1 MSKAKELNEKL
12 KKIVESPQK
21 LLDPDNFTDSE
32 KDTYIS
38 MGYEFFDN
46 SELNG
51 LEKWFKSTFPTIEKL
66 RENSSKEYGSL
77 EYKSERFF
85 LFKNLKFP
93 RTISEYN
100 KFQVLVG
107 VSSTGRVVSF
117 IIFAPEQIKNS
128 PVESIV
134 FSKTL
139 TWRDNIIPESS
150 FMPTYEMLMKFVYPI
165 KKSIMSD
172 RNYSESGEKSWD
184 KFVELAFK
192 QNKKVAVYS
201 RKTGELTMIYSW
213 KEYLSTKADYF
224 NYTSIFKNYQYL
236 VWNK

>member
-1 MSKAKELNEKL
+1 MSKAKELNERL
-12 KKIVESPQK
+12 KVMVESPQK
-21 LLDPDNFTDSE
+21 LLDPDKFTDSE

-46 SELNG
+46 SELKG

-93 RTISEYN
+93 RSISEYD

-139 TWRDNIIPESS
+139 TWRDNTIPESS

-201 RKTGELTMIYSW
+201 RKTGELTMINS
-213 KEYLSTKADYF
+213 
-224 NYTSIFKNYQYL
+224 
-236 VWNK
+236 